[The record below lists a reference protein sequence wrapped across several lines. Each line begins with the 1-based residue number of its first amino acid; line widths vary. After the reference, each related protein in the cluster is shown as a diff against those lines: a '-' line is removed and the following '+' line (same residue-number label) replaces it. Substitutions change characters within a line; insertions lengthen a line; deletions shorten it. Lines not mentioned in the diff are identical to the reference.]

1 MSDSL
6 QHKLDRVRPPRVQI
20 TYDVEIGDAVQNK
33 ELPLIVGILADA
45 AGKPEKPLPK
55 LKDRS
60 FVEID
65 NDNFDD
71 VLASLAPRLPL
82 QVENRLAGDGSRM
95 NVELR
100 FSKLED
106 FDPVSII
113 KQVEPL
119 RRLYDARERLN
130 DLLAK
135 LEGNDELNALLVSV
149 MESSDQQSA
158 LRGALEGPQA
168 AAATPAATPADD
180 E

>member
-168 AAATPAATPADD
+168 AVAAPAATPADD

>member
-1 MSDSL
+1 MSESL

-20 TYDVEIGDAVQNK
+20 TYDVEIGDAIQNK

-65 NDNFDD
+65 PDNFDD

-82 QVENRLAGDGSRM
+82 QVDNRLANDGSRM

-100 FSKLED
+100 FNKLED

-119 RRLYDARERLN
+119 RRLYNARERLN

-158 LRGALEGPQA
+158 LRGALEGPA
-168 AAATPAATPADD
+168 EAKPAATPADD

>member
-1 MSDSL
+1 MSESL

-65 NDNFDD
+65 PDNFDD
-71 VLASLAPRLPL
+71 VMASLAPRLPL
-82 QVENRLAGDGSRM
+82 QVDNRLANDGSRM
-95 NVELR
+95 NVDLR
-100 FSKLED
+100 FNKLED

-158 LRGALEGPQA
+158 LRGALEGPA
-168 AAATPAATPADD
+168 AVADPVAPPAD
-180 E
+180 EE